1 MPTLTIDVSARLASF
16 QDSLDKIGRQGEAM
30 ANRLDRAFGGLKAS
44 IASLGVGLSVGAFAS
59 LVKNSID
66 AADELNKLSQKVGIT
81 VERLSELKF
90 AANLSDVSIE
100 KFQLGMKGL
109 NETLVKASDATSK
122 EAALLKT
129 LGVTAKD
136 PANALRQV
144 SDAFAVLPDGATK
157 SALAVELFGKAGMEM
172 IPMLNGGSKALDEA
186 AASARK
192 LGLVFSAETA
202 KAAEEFNDNMRK
214 LSSSAEALGISLTTK
229 IIGGLSE
236 FTTGLVKAKEEGKLL
251 TKAMDDML
259 GTTLELVSKLPVLG
273 KLFNSLRDANAQRV
287 AELSKNQQTSA
298 DIIRG
303 AQEFSRP
310 LSFTGPQISPA
321 QLESN
326 LKKLLSSGVDKA
338 KTGKPDMTLDE
349 LRANSALLRQSRFE
363 EAEADADRQATD
375 DQKERLEF
383 AYRAALQAAKL
394 EDEQIDRLADIA
406 AKNREISQSYIDL
419 IDPVEKY
426 RKQLKEINRLATLAP
441 SEGGLTSD
449 QAELAREKV
458 NEQIR
463 KLSTDLDKSKDIA
476 RELGLT
482 FQSAF
487 EDAVIGGKKFREVLS
502 GIAQDIARIVLR
514 KSVTEPA
521 GAAIAKLFNG
531 GSPSSGGSGSG
542 DIVGTLG
549 DLIRKTL
556 GFASGGSF
564 MVGGSGGTDSQMV
577 AFRASPNERVTI
589 ETPEQQRRAGGSVFN
604 FSIDARGADA
614 GVAQRIE
621 QAVRQAVQLS
631 LQAVQAQ
638 ADRGGSFARAVGRR

>member
-1 MPTLTIDVSARLASF
+1 VPTLTIDVSARLASF

-44 IASLGVGLSVGAFAS
+44 IVSLGAGLSVGAFAS

-214 LSSSAEALGISLTTK
+214 LGSSAEALGISLTTK

-251 TKAMDDML
+251 TKVMDDML
-259 GTTLELVSKLPVLG
+259 GTSLELASQLPVLG
-273 KLFNSLRDANAQRV
+273 KLFGALRDANAQRV

-310 LSFTGPQISPA
+310 FSLVGPQISPA
-321 QLESN
+321 QLEANIKS
-326 LKKLLSSGVDKA
+326 LLAKGVDKE
-338 KTGKPDMTLDE
+338 KKQTGPSFEDIL
-349 LRANSALLRQSRFE
+349 AQGALKRLQIQDAETEQAEKDF
-363 EAEADADRQATD
+363 AEA
-375 DQKERLEF
+375 QKERLDY
-383 AYRAALQAAKL
+383 AYQAALQAAKL

-406 AKNREISQSYIDL
+406 AKNREISQTYIDL

-426 RKQLKEINRLATLAP
+426 RKQLEEINRLATLAP

-487 EDAVIGGKKFREVLS
+487 EDAIVGGKKFREVLS

-521 GAAIAKLFNG
+521 GAAIAKLLNG
-531 GSPSSGGSGSG
+531 GSSSSGGSVSG
-542 DIVGTLG
+542 GIVGTLG
-549 DLIRKTL
+549 DMIRKTL